1 MSRRSKSQAEGPI
14 DDGRA
19 EANPARLAESIGISF
34 RDPDLLRLALTH
46 RSVAH
51 ELRSAAPHL
60 DLPPSRR
67 SNERLE
73 FVGDAVLGYIVAAD
87 LYDRF
92 PEAPEGDL
100 TSRRVALV
108 RAERLVG
115 WARSI
120 NLGDYLYLAQGER
133 VSESMRDRMLSGAFE
148 ALIGAITLDQGIE
161 AAAEFVQ
168 PFLDADA
175 ADSLAQ
181 GIAAN
186 PKGQLQEYVQE
197 HYRQPPIY
205 RIIAAEGPDHARV
218 FTAEVL
224 IGDSL
229 LGSGVGESKRLA
241 EQAAAA
247 MALEQVG
254 EQTESRSREAVRKRR
269 KPRAPKGGR
278 GLDGQGL

>member
-1 MSRRSKSQAEGPI
+1 MNRRSKSHTTARIEEERNE
-14 DDGRA
+14 D
-19 EANPARLAESIGISF
+19 NPARFAAANDLPF
-34 RDPDLLRLALTH
+34 RNEELLRLALTH

-51 ELRSAAPHL
+51 ELRMGAPHL
-60 DLPPSRR
+60 NLPPSQR

-73 FVGDAVLGYIVAAD
+73 FLGDAILGYVVATE

-92 PEAPEGDL
+92 PEATEGDL

-120 NLGDYLYLAQGER
+120 DLGEYMYLAQGER
-133 VSESMRDRMLSGAFE
+133 ISDSDRDRILSGAFE
-148 ALIGAITLDQGIE
+148 ALIGAIAIDQGIE
-161 AAAEFVQ
+161 AAAAFVLR
-168 PFLDADA
+168 FLEADA
-175 ADSLAQ
+175 ADSLAE

-197 HYRQPPIY
+197 HYREAPLY
-205 RIIAAEGPDHARV
+205 RIIDEEGPDHARI

-224 IGDSL
+224 VGEASL
-229 LGSGVGESKRLA
+229 GTGIGESKRLA

-247 MALEQVG
+247 MALEQIG
-254 EQTESRSREAVRKRR
+254 QQPEPHAPRTVRKRR
-269 KPRAPKGGR
+269 KPHAPKGGTQ
-278 GLDGQGL
+278 LDG